1 MDNLYAELPN
11 DELEALKAKYP
22 DNASITSLIDGILE
36 ARGKEEE
43 ATKIRDT
50 FSKKVAKLA
59 SLPDPPEGVYNVY
72 LRWAEVEDDSVEPV
86 EVKLPDE
93 KTEMR
98 LPKVWKWV
106 VEINHADKVVTG
118 KVKLGN
124 GEATRGIGNKVWGRS
139 ENGMSLLLTDV
150 SWRDAIKAINLDA
163 SKLAYAKA
171 DKLGKKEDGATFI
184 LETSASGKKDL
195 ESAGFITTTE

>member
-1 MDNLYAELPN
+1 
-11 DELEALKAKYP
+11 
-22 DNASITSLIDGILE
+22 
-36 ARGKEEE
+36 
-43 ATKIRDT
+43 
-50 FSKKVAKLA
+50 
-59 SLPDPPEGVYNVY
+59 
-72 LRWAEVEDDSVEPV
+72 
-86 EVKLPDE
+86 
-93 KTEMR
+93 
-98 LPKVWKWV
+98 VWKWV

-118 KVKLGN
+118 KVKSGN